1 MREERGERTLPL
13 HWLLLLCATLC
24 YCSQWPVGV
33 VQPED
38 AVMKCITSASQ
49 SWAWLA
55 TPPHN
60 PPHSSYKP
68 ITHFSQPSTLLLQ
81 TSPTLLIAL
90 HTPPSSNK
98 PLTHSS
104 LSHKPLTHSSH
115 KYFTHSSHNSFT
127 HFLSVTSFHRLV
139 KGVISVISVLLKVS
153 QKI

>member
-1 MREERGERTLPL
+1 M

-68 ITHFSQPSTLLLQ
+68 LTHFSQPSTLLSQIYHTLLLQ
-81 TSPTLLIAL
+81 TSHTLLITL
-90 HTPPSSNK
+90 HTHLPSYK

-104 LSHKPLTHSSH
+104 LFLQTSHPLLSQIYHTLLLQTSH
-115 KYFTHSSHNSFT
+115 TLFSQTFHT
-127 HFLSVTSFHRLV
+127 LLSKIFHTLLV
-139 KGVISVISVLLKVS
+139 YHLLPYT
-153 QKI
+153 